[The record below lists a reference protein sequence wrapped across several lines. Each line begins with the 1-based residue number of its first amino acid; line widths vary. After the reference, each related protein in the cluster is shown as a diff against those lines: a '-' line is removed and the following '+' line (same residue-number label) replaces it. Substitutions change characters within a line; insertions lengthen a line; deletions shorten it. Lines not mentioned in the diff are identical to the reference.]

1 MPGTKLT
8 GLRFNRLSLSLVA
21 ALFLSHAGVAA
32 ESGPGIHTLEWSG
45 GAADSTPDHVS
56 TEAGQDDVWQRIR
69 SGFGIDDAAQP
80 NPLVSV
86 HESWFAAR
94 PESVNRLAERAR
106 PYLYHIVEEV
116 QRRDMPM
123 EIALLPMIES
133 AFVPTALSRSAASG
147 IWQFIPSTGSHYGL
161 RQDNWYDGRRDFTAA
176 TNAALDYLG
185 KLYLDFGDW
194 QLALAAYNCGEGC
207 IARAIQKNVQQGLP
221 TDYASLSLP
230 NETRHYVPKLLAIR
244 NLIRDPEQYGVA
256 INALPNQPYF
266 DQVTVHASMDIHSAA
281 RLADMS
287 SDEFMALNAAFP
299 RKLIRSD
306 TPVNLLVPVDKADT
320 FQRNLENGN
329 WDSWQ
334 PYTAQKGERPEAIA
348 KRFGISVDRLL
359 EHNPI
364 SLKRG
369 KFERVQT
376 ILVPVNRRG
385 GSASEMHASGATRHV
400 VQRGDTLFSI
410 ARRHGVTVAELAQA
424 NPDLESSLKAGQ
436 VIRLPFT
443 ESMVSTN
450 DGIQQVSLKAG
461 KPKAGQTRR
470 YKVRRGDTLS
480 GIIQRFDISLAD
492 IKAWNP
498 AIRKISSIRAGQTV
512 VVRKP

>member
-21 ALFLSHAGVAA
+21 ELFLSHAGIAA
-32 ESGPGIHTLEWSG
+32 ESGPGIHTLEWSSV
-45 GAADSTPDHVS
+45 AAGNTPDHAS

-69 SGFGIDDAAQP
+69 SGFRIDDAAHP

-94 PESVNRLAERAR
+94 PERVNRLAERAR

-161 RQDNWYDGRRDFTAA
+161 RQDAWYDGRRDFTAA

-185 KLYLDFGDW
+185 KLFLDFGDW

-207 IARAIQKNVQQGLP
+207 IARAIQKNVQLGLP

-230 NETRHYVPKLLAIR
+230 NETRQYVPKLLAIR
-244 NLIRDPEQYGVA
+244 NLIRDAAQNGIA
-256 INALPNQPYF
+256 LNALPNQPYF
-266 DQVTVHASMDIHSAA
+266 NQVTVHASMDIHSAA

-306 TPVNLLVPVDKADT
+306 TPVNLLVPVDKVDT
-320 FQRNLENGN
+320 FQRNLETGD

-334 PYTAQKGERPEAIA
+334 PYPAKKGERPEAIA

-359 EHNPI
+359 EHNPV

-369 KFERVQT
+369 KFVRAQT
-376 ILVPVNRRG
+376 ILVPVDRRG
-385 GSASEMHASGATRHV
+385 GSASEAHPSDATRHV
-400 VQRGDTLFSI
+400 VQRGDTLSGI
-410 ARRHGVTVAELAQA
+410 ARRFEV
-424 NPDLESSLKAGQ
+424 
-436 VIRLPFT
+436 
-443 ESMVSTN
+443 
-450 DGIQQVSLKAG
+450 
-461 KPKAGQTRR
+461 
-470 YKVRRGDTLS
+470 
-480 GIIQRFDISLAD
+480 SLAD

-498 AIRKISSIRAGQTV
+498 VLERRGTIRAGQTV
-512 VVRKP
+512 VVNPP